1 MKRLSKSLILIS
13 GILLGLIP
21 ESVAQQTDTNSSGGS
36 AKIYNLILPNSLRNW
51 TFQLKDPSVDPAKV
65 FSVKNGVVHITGSPF
80 GYMRTKRS
88 FSDYMLHVE
97 WRWPGE
103 ASNSGVFIHVQLPD
117 TIWPRCF
124 ECQLQAGN
132 AGDFICANGTDM
144 NERKDKTTRLIKK
157 MAPSSEKPV
166 GEWNTMQVA
175 CKGNTIEVW
184 VNGVLQNKA
193 TGISEQ
199 SGHICLQ
206 SEGKDIEFRNV
217 YVTDLPE

>member
-217 YVTDLPE
+217 TVTKD